1 MYLDFFKLQREP
13 FHITPDPAFFYLFP
27 SHREALAALL
37 YGVDRRKGFVAV
49 TGEVGVGKTIIL
61 RAFLER
67 LNREHTKVIYL
78 LNANV
83 PFEDLLRTLLQEFGY
98 TPEADSRSAMVNQV
112 HWVLV
117 EHLSKDRNVALIID
131 EAQNMPAETM
141 EGLRILSNLETTTDK
156 LLQIVFCGQP
166 ELDEKLA
173 RPELRQL
180 KQRIAVQARV
190 SPLTRAEGTQYIQHR
205 LATAGA
211 PDTTVFTKGAV
222 RQIVSAARGMPRVIN
237 ILCDNAL
244 ATALGY
250 QQRRVTRRVV
260 KEIIRDFKASFRLK
274 PARWRLATA
283 IGTGTVAVAVSA
295 GFLFLDDPGHEGLA
309 RSVPQGLAQL
319 QGGVQVQA
327 NRDGDADLP
336 PNLSATKQTAAAN
349 AARADAENPRQK
361 EVGAQVQEKGL
372 AVQSPITGEKGR
384 QEEDIPEPLLRQP
397 AKTIAAVANLGMADT
412 RNREAD
418 SVVVQT
424 RVPIEAMPVTSAS
437 GHGVVNRKSG
447 SAPTRAQEVPRSFS
461 IESDAVIAQE
471 VAARNPVLGRS
482 SQEAVMMI
490 VTPGDRLLD
499 LVAKV
504 YGTRDQQFVQL
515 VRQYNPQI
523 KNANL
528 IHVGDR
534 LTFPPSSALSKDNDR

>member
-1 MYLDFFKLQREP
+1 
-13 FHITPDPAFFYLFP
+13 
-27 SHREALAALL
+27 
-37 YGVDRRKGFVAV
+37 
-49 TGEVGVGKTIIL
+49 
-61 RAFLER
+61 
-67 LNREHTKVIYL
+67 
-78 LNANV
+78 
-83 PFEDLLRTLLQEFGY
+83 
-98 TPEADSRSAMVNQV
+98 
-112 HWVLV
+112 
-117 EHLSKDRNVALIID
+117 
-131 EAQNMPAETM
+131 
-141 EGLRILSNLETTTDK
+141 
-156 LLQIVFCGQP
+156 
-166 ELDEKLA
+166 
-173 RPELRQL
+173 
-180 KQRIAVQARV
+180 
-190 SPLTRAEGTQYIQHR
+190 
-205 LATAGA
+205 
-211 PDTTVFTKGAV
+211 
-222 RQIVSAARGMPRVIN
+222 
-237 ILCDNAL
+237 
-244 ATALGY
+244 
-250 QQRRVTRRVV
+250 
-260 KEIIRDFKASFRLK
+260 
-274 PARWRLATA
+274 
-283 IGTGTVAVAVSA
+283 
-295 GFLFLDDPGHEGLA
+295 
-309 RSVPQGLAQL
+309 
-319 QGGVQVQA
+319 
-327 NRDGDADLP
+327 
-336 PNLSATKQTAAAN
+336 
-349 AARADAENPRQK
+349 
-361 EVGAQVQEKGL
+361 
-372 AVQSPITGEKGR
+372 VQSPITGEKGR